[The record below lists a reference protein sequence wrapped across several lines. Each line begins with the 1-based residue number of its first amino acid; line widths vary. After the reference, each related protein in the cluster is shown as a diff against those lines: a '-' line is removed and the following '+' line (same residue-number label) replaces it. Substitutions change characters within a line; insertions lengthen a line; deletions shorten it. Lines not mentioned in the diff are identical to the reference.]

1 MNTPHV
7 RSPNE
12 QTNDHDNE
20 EFTQRL
26 GKSAERV
33 WLAGIGAL
41 GRVQSEGAR
50 FFEALVN
57 EGEEIKQR
65 RRESSLHGAES
76 IREHVEVKLEETWEN
91 TQRNWRRMNQLFDER
106 IQDILHTLKIPTRE
120 EIEALRHEIEILRNE
135 LHELRNEKKPAIR
148 HQAPQRATNRIQK
161 TEIYTAH
168 QRNTAVLRFESRCID
183 QQTSTEFFRYFPA
196 LQTT

>member
-1 MNTPHV
+1 MIPTNHHNEHAS
-7 RSPNE
+7 RKDPNE

-65 RRESSLHGAES
+65 RRESSLHSAES

-135 LHELRNEKKPAIR
+135 LHELRNEKKTRTPSPSTPKSNKS
-148 HQAPQRATNRIQK
+148 H
-161 TEIYTAH
+161 TE
-168 QRNTAVLRFESRCID
+168 D
-183 QQTSTEFFRYFPA
+183 
-196 LQTT
+196 

>member
-1 MNTPHV
+1 MIPTNHHNEHPS
-7 RSPNE
+7 RKDPNE

-65 RRESSLHGAES
+65 RRENSLHSAES
-76 IREHVEVKLEETWEN
+76 IREHVEVKLEETWGN

-135 LHELRNEKKPAIR
+135 LRNEKKTRTPSPSTPKSNKS
-148 HQAPQRATNRIQK
+148 H
-161 TEIYTAH
+161 TE
-168 QRNTAVLRFESRCID
+168 D
-183 QQTSTEFFRYFPA
+183 
-196 LQTT
+196 